1 MLQLLNKIT
10 GWASSRKGA
19 KIVLGIWL
27 AVIII
32 LSAAAPTAKQFA
44 ISAGEGSIQNNKP
57 SEIAGQIMNE
67 YFPSDDGLTG
77 LVVFYRPEGMNDE
90 GRAQIIRFSE
100 WLSSSEK
107 PEYVGSALPFH
118 SFPKAT
124 QDLMFSEDN
133 TTMIYN
139 FSLVKELDS
148 DQVYDTIE
156 QIKEWAEQ
164 NTFTDMQVEITGPAG
179 ISSDTLAL
187 FRNADLIL
195 LFATVG
201 LILVLLIIIYR
212 SPLLALIPL
221 VIAGL
226 VYQVVDRFIGLG
238 GKLGWFVIDSQA
250 LSIMLILLFAVLTDY
265 CLFVVARYREQLCKT
280 DNKFEA
286 MKLAMSQVS
295 EPILFS
301 GGTVLVAMLTLFTAI
316 FKPYHNFAP
325 VFGIAMAFIL
335 LGGLTLIPA
344 IFALLGRKVFWP
356 FTPKLKTEK
365 AVKRK
370 GVWEKI
376 ASAVIKRP
384 GAFAGILLVLL
395 LMSSLNILNI
405 NYSFNL
411 MKSFP
416 EELSSRQGY
425 ELLEQN
431 FPKGKLAPVS
441 VILTSEQEIVL
452 DKNMVAKL
460 VSLTAAIKEGGGVDS
475 LAPKVGMELA
485 EIGAVIPRNFLAE
498 NKHALKL
505 EVTLAANP
513 YDQEAL
519 NVVDSL
525 STSADQLLTESGFSN
540 ENYSIHFAGQTANQL
555 DVSQMNM
562 RDTMLTFIL
571 ISILIAIILIFQ
583 ARSVWL
589 SLLMI
594 TTILLS
600 YAATLGFGW
609 LIFHN
614 LLGYDAISYRIP
626 VYTFVF
632 LVALGVDYN
641 IMLMSRIQEE
651 AKKYEWK
658 EAIRRGVTH
667 TGGVISSAG
676 IILAATF
683 AVLIT
688 QPMQELFLFGI
699 TMTFG
704 ILLDTFLVR
713 GILLPSILVL
723 IGKKE
728 KNNIRS

>member
-1 MLQLLNKIT
+1 MLQLLNNIT
-10 GWASSRKGA
+10 SWVSSRKGA

-32 LSAAAPTAKQFA
+32 LSAAAPTAKQFS
-44 ISAGEGSIQNNKP
+44 ISAGEGSVPNNKP
-57 SEIAGQIMNE
+57 SEIASQIMNE
-67 YFPSDDGLTG
+67 HFPSDDGLTG
-77 LVVFYRPEGMNDE
+77 LAVFYRPEGINDE
-90 GRAQIIRFSE
+90 GRAQITQFSE
-100 WLSSSEK
+100 WLASSEK
-107 PEYVGSALPFH
+107 PEHIGSALPYH
-118 SFPKAT
+118 SLPKAV
-124 QDLMFSEDN
+124 QDLMFSEDQ

-139 FSLVKELDS
+139 FSLTKDLDS

-156 QIKEWAEQ
+156 QVKEWAKQ
-164 NTFTDMQVEITGPAG
+164 HTLSDMQVEITGPAG

-187 FRNADLIL
+187 FRNADLVL

-201 LILVLLIIIYR
+201 LILVLLIVIYR

-226 VYQVVDRFIGLG
+226 VYQVVDRVIGLG
-238 GKLGWFVIDSQA
+238 GKLSWFVIDSQA
-250 LSIMLILLFAVLTDY
+250 LSIMMILLFAVLTDY
-265 CLFVVARYREQLCKT
+265 CLFVVTRYREQLGKT

-286 MKLAMSQVS
+286 MKLAMSQVG

-325 VFGIAMAFIL
+325 VFGIAMVFIL

-356 FTPKLKTEK
+356 FTPKVEPKK
-365 AVKRK
+365 AMKRK
-370 GVWEKI
+370 GIWEKI

-384 GAFAGILLVLL
+384 ALFAGMLLIVLVGA
-395 LMSSLNILNI
+395 SLNIMNM

-416 EELSSRQGY
+416 QDLSSREGY

-441 VILTSEQEIVL
+441 IILTSEQEIVL
-452 DKNMVAKL
+452 DHDMVDKL
-460 VSLTAAIKEGGGVDS
+460 VALTTSIQESEGIDS
-475 LAPKVGMELA
+475 LSPVIGEELA
-485 EIGAVIPRNFLAE
+485 EPDAALPRNFLAE
-498 NKHALKL
+498 DQHALKL

-519 NVVDSL
+519 NVVNSL
-525 STSADQLLTESGFSN
+525 REQADQLLSDNGLDAEH
-540 ENYSIHFAGQTANQL
+540 YSIHFAGQTANQL
-555 DVSQMNM
+555 DVSKMNT
-562 RDTMLTFIL
+562 RDTILVFIL
-571 ISILIAIILIFQ
+571 ISVLIAIILIFQ
-583 ARSVWL
+583 ARSLWL

-594 TTILLS
+594 ATILLS

-609 LIFHN
+609 FIFHN

-651 AKKYEWK
+651 AKKFEWK
-658 EAIRRGVTH
+658 EAIRRGVTY

-713 GILLPSILVL
+713 GVLLPSILVL

-728 KNNIRS
+728 NNKLKL